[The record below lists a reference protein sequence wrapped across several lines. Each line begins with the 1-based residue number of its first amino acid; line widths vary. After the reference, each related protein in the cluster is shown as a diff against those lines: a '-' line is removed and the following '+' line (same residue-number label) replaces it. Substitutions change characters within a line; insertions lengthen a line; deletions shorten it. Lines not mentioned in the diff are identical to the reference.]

1 MSAPT
6 TPTTRTT
13 PTPPA
18 RQELAPPH
26 RARLRRERGVLVTAV
41 SCAALL
47 GLVVVGLTAGEVR
60 VPLPEVVDA
69 LLGRTTGG
77 SAVVVVQW
85 RLPRVLLAVL
95 LGAALA
101 LSGAL
106 FQVVTRN
113 PLGSPDILGFTT
125 GATTGA
131 LLVMLGGTA
140 GAGVGAPASM
150 AATTTGALGGGLAT
164 AVVIW
169 LLVVRAGA
177 RGPRLVLVGIGIT
190 ALLNAVNVL
199 LLTRADERAA
209 LRAALWGAGS
219 LNGVSGAWVAPVALA
234 VGVLAVA
241 VAALTRS
248 ARVYELGDD
257 LAGSLGLSTG
267 GFALAAM
274 AVGVALVAVATAV
287 AGPIAFVALAAP
299 QIARRLWRTGT
310 VPLAPTALTG
320 AVLLLASDVVA
331 QRLLAPTILPTGLV
345 TICLGGAYLAWALTR
360 RGGR

>member
-1 MSAPT
+1 MSLRTTTSAPARR
-6 TPTTRTT
+6 TPS
-13 PTPPA
+13 PP
-18 RQELAPPH
+18 
-26 RARLRRERGVLVTAV
+26 RRGLVQRGRGVAVTTV
-41 SCAALL
+41 SAAALL
-47 GLVVVGLTAGEVR
+47 GLVAVGLTAGEVR

-69 LLGRTTGG
+69 LLGRATGG
-77 SAVVVVQW
+77 SAVVVLQW

-101 LSGAL
+101 VSGAL

-131 LLVMLGGTA
+131 LLVMLGGAA
-140 GAGVGAPASM
+140 GAGAAAPASM
-150 AATTTGALGGGLAT
+150 AATTTGALAGGLAT

-177 RGPRLVLVGIGIT
+177 RGPRLVLVGIGTT

-219 LNGVSGAWVAPVALA
+219 LNGVAAVWVPPVAIA
-234 VGVLAVA
+234 VGVLGVVVA
-241 VAALTRS
+241 GLARS
-248 ARVYELGDD
+248 ARVYELGED
-257 LAGSLGLSTG
+257 LTGALGVSAAR
-267 GFALAAM
+267 FALAAM
-274 AVGVALVAVATAV
+274 VVGVALVAVATAV
-287 AGPIAFVALAAP
+287 AGPIAFVSLAAP
-299 QIARRLWRTGT
+299 QIARRLWRTGA
-310 VPLAPTALTG
+310 VPFAATALTG

>member
-1 MSAPT
+1 M
-6 TPTTRTT
+6 
-13 PTPPA
+13 
-18 RQELAPPH
+18 
-26 RARLRRERGVLVTAV
+26 TAV
-41 SCAALL
+41 SLAVLL

-60 VPLPEVVDA
+60 VPLPDVLDA
-69 LLGRTTGG
+69 LLGRATGG
-77 SAVVVVQW
+77 SAVVVLQW

-95 LGAALA
+95 LGAALG

-125 GATTGA
+125 GASTGA
-131 LLVMLGGTA
+131 LLVMLGGLSGGAA
-140 GAGVGAPASM
+140 GAGTGGSGGAVAPASM
-150 AATTTGALGGGLAT
+150 AATTGGALVGGLAT
-164 AVVIW
+164 AVLIW
-169 LLVVRAGA
+169 LLLVRAGA
-177 RGPRLVLVGIGIT
+177 RGPRLVLVGIGTT

-199 LLTRADERAA
+199 LVTRADERAA

-219 LNGVSGAWVAPVALA
+219 LNGVAAAWVAPTALA
-234 VGVLAVA
+234 VGVLGVA
-241 VAALTRS
+241 VVVLARS
-248 ARVYELGDD
+248 ARVYELGDE
-257 LAGSLGLSTG
+257 LSAALGVDTG
-267 GFALAAM
+267 RFALAAM

-299 QIARRLWRTGT
+299 QIARRVWRTGT
-310 VPLAPTALTG
+310 VPFAATALTG

-360 RGGR
+360 HRR